1 MEFLGDSLGSREIDA
16 TCAIDSIDLPP
27 GLFTQ
32 TQRHSIVRLEPTDS
46 WRVLGLRDVF
56 RECVLPM
63 TRNDSFSF
71 SSDGNC

>member
-1 MEFLGDSLGSREIDA
+1 MQRARLTRS
-16 TCAIDSIDLPP
+16 TCHLDCSHKRSAIQSSDWNQPIRGGFWD
-27 GLFTQ
+27 
-32 TQRHSIVRLEPTDS
+32 
-46 WRVLGLRDVF
+46 LRDVF